1 MEPARPALPQARTD
15 ASALTPASPADA
27 GREPPPDPVHPGL
40 PEQGQDGR
48 VHPVSAP
55 PRPAPEGLAGVT
67 HAPEGALGGQ
77 HAAPSGP
84 HGAAGGKRAAA
95 ADAAVALRAV
105 GTRPGTVSSRYDL
118 EGQTEQV
125 HDLAATPTHRSDAQR
140 CHTHPGCSSISLSFL
155 RLGDLVSSQHLFRGW
170 GSRWP
175 GAGVT
180 WICPHSLQTDQVA
193 PLPWAPPSSVLL
205 SNGSPLPAWPCRGL
219 QSVPLPALSP
229 ASSGSSFPGLGCR
242 AEMSWVNSPSALD
255 RPAGS
260 PTHCVPL
267 TCPQVPAD
275 PAPEPGLPGHDRRL
289 QPEHAVPAP
298 RCECPG
304 RGGRGPR
311 RCGSGDLG

>member
-84 HGAAGGKRAAA
+84 HGAAGGERAAV

-140 CHTHPGCSSISLSFL
+140 CHTHPGCSSIGLSFL

-170 GSRWP
+170 GSRRP

-193 PLPWAPPSSVLL
+193 PLPWAPPFQRFVVEREPSPCLALSRVVECSAPCSVSSVLRVLVPGAWLQGRDVLGEL
-205 SNGSPLPAWPCRGL
+205 SFCFGSACGFAHSLRASYLPAGTSRSCTGTWSTWPRSQTPTRTCSPCSPL
-219 QSVPLPALSP
+219 
-229 ASSGSSFPGLGCR
+229 
-242 AEMSWVNSPSALD
+242 
-255 RPAGS
+255 
-260 PTHCVPL
+260 
-267 TCPQVPAD
+267 
-275 PAPEPGLPGHDRRL
+275 
-289 QPEHAVPAP
+289 
-298 RCECPG
+298 
-304 RGGRGPR
+304 
-311 RCGSGDLG
+311 